1 MSMHRFMM
9 DVVGGG
15 DFGQKPRDHFDD
27 IRDRHGTN
35 LVLALLGPLPRCL
48 RPPLRLGVK
57 FLVGEALHMGKIA
70 DLDATGRTSLRSP
83 EGPQRVSGGL

>member
-1 MSMHRFMM
+1 MHRFMM

-35 LVLALLGPLPRCL
+35 LVLALLGPLPRGL
-48 RPPLRLGVK
+48 RRSPLRLGVK
-57 FLVGEALHMGKIA
+57 FLVGEALHMGKIS
-70 DLDATGRTSLRSP
+70 DFDATGRSSLRSP
-83 EGPQRVSGGL
+83 EWPQRVSSGL